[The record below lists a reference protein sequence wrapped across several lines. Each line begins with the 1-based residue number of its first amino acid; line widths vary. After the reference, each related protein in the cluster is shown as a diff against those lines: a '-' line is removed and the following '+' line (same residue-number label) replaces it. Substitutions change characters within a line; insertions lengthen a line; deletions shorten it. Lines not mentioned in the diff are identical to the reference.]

1 MIFNRSKYT
10 TSIALA
16 SAMFLVAC
24 SDSDSDSDTDTG
36 ANTDNDP
43 VDVLLFDEAT
53 DGDIINDP
61 NNPQF
66 LQFAVGQNRLNA
78 AVVAPDLDYITV
90 NIPAGSQ
97 LTSIQLDDY
106 SSLDDQSFIAIQT
119 GSVFTVP
126 ADAPAVEDLLG
137 YLHFGEDMI
146 DTDILTGIG
155 LGNGAQ
161 GFTPPLEA
169 GDYSF
174 WIQETGGEPVNFS
187 LNFVVEPSL

>member
-1 MIFNRSKYT
+1 MTFYRPVHT

-24 SDSDSDSDTDTG
+24 SDSDSANDTDTG
-36 ANTDNDP
+36 ANTDDDP

-53 DGDIINDP
+53 DSDIINDP

-90 NIPAGSQ
+90 NVPAGSQ

-106 SSLDDQSFIAIQT
+106 SSVDDRSFIAIQA
-119 GSVFTVP
+119 GSVFTVL

-137 YLHFGEDMI
+137 YLHFGENMI
-146 DTDILTGIG
+146 DADILAGIG
-155 LGNGAQ
+155 LGEGAQ

-187 LNFVVEPSL
+187 MNFVVEPTL